1 MDEITRQPA
10 ASDAE
15 HRTDR
20 SARYEQRE
28 QQDLH
33 DQPEHPEPRAD
44 ESAQADRPRQGTER
58 HPRRDP
64 HASDHPPTGGSDTSS
79 RTEDVDTDRAGTEHA
94 GTDSVRTS
102 LDAPHSAGHDSAGH
116 DSAGPHTRESDGQV
130 PHAQGPNAPGPT
142 TQVPGGRSA
151 NGRGTN
157 GRSPLGDGLTGV
169 AALLRLAVLC
179 VDPDGRISYWNRG
192 AEELFGHRWDHVFG
206 HRASGLLTPAR
217 SAAGVARTSSSPH
230 QDTLDLLDD
239 LTQPAWAGALAATDR
254 DGALKDVLWWTYRV
268 AEPGGRSLLAIA
280 AHAKPLR
287 TGGLRIAL
295 GGRLLP
301 YTAEG
306 PQRQDIS
313 VAAVLGSVADPA
325 QALALAAR
333 LGTVL
338 PGVSAG
344 RLDRLVRQIAPLGPP
359 ALEVDGGTRLPVTP
373 HDYARMAAA
382 ARADQ
387 QDPSLRREL
396 LPGPRPGA
404 EHGPGPAPGPGH
416 GQPPDQTPGHA
427 AAYGPGRDPE
437 YVHGA
442 NGGAEAAPAG
452 DRSSA
457 SALTAVPFASLTSLT
472 SDLGPNG
479 SADALTGQQPL
490 SPTEFTP
497 GLAPGFAP
505 GLAPVLSGPPSVQ
518 PLGTPPGQAPFGQPP
533 YGHAPFGP
541 EPGGPASG
549 AHPLGSHVLGRPYG
563 SHLPG
568 TALDEQLALLRE
580 TGAVVGSTL
589 DLQTTAR
596 ELCAVT
602 VPRFADFAAVLIVDQ
617 LFSDSEPPKDDRPAA
632 TVLVRRVAIAHDGPP
647 GPWETALPEGELL
660 SLAVDGIVPRLGDHV
675 LVPVV
680 DSSVAPD
687 IALDLGV
694 PALGPLLP
702 GHSMIVAP
710 LTARGTVL
718 GRVCFLRGPGRRPFD
733 ARDAA
738 TATEV
743 VARGAVHID
752 NARLHRQESRAAAT
766 LQRSMM
772 PTRPPRIPGVRIAHH
787 YMPGDRQAQVGGD
800 WFDAI
805 QLPGGRVA
813 LIVGD
818 VMGHGLQAAAVMGQ
832 FRTAVITMAALD
844 LPPAQLLRHLDNLAH
859 RLGTEHLA
867 TCVYAV
873 YDPIHRSLTL
883 ANAGHIPPVLVGYD
897 GRAELLEI
905 PGGAPIGVGGVPFET
920 VEIPVPDGSWLV
932 LCTDGLVEVR
942 GQGIDAGLAALCA
955 TVIEP
960 EQTPE
965 DVCAQIL
972 ARLHSEDRRDDVAL
986 LVARFEGIAPRDVA
1000 EWTLRLDHAE
1010 VATARD
1016 LTRRQ
1021 LAAWGLERL
1030 SDTTELLVSELVTNA
1045 IRAASYEVELRLMRV
1060 GKLLVEVSDDNHN
1073 LPQLQRADA
1082 DDEQGRG
1089 LALVSNL
1096 SRRWGT
1102 SRKAVGKVVWF
1113 ELPLPA

>member
-1 MDEITRQPA
+1 MDEITRHPA
-10 ASDAE
+10 TTDADQ
-15 HRTDR
+15 HTD
-20 SARYEQRE
+20 SPAPRYEQRE
-28 QQDLH
+28 HQAHPDAAH
-33 DQPEHPEPRAD
+33 RAEHQAHPDSLRERPDEHAAEHSPDPDGGAMTVPGPGSRPDPAPTRAPVPAPGAASSPEPG
-44 ESAQADRPRQGTER
+44 SAAPDY
-58 HPRRDP
+58 
-64 HASDHPPTGGSDTSS
+64 GGP
-79 RTEDVDTDRAGTEHA
+79 GY
-94 GTDSVRTS
+94 G
-102 LDAPHSAGHDSAGH
+102 
-116 DSAGPHTRESDGQV
+116 GPG
-130 PHAQGPNAPGPT
+130 
-142 TQVPGGRSA
+142 
-151 NGRGTN
+151 
-157 GRSPLGDGLTGV
+157 TGV
-169 AALLRLAVLC
+169 AALLRLAVLV

-192 AEELFGHRWDHVFG
+192 AEELFGHRWEHVFG
-206 HRASGLLTPAR
+206 HRASGLLTFAR
-217 SAAGVARTSSSPH
+217 PGGGSTGTASAAP
-230 QDTLDLLDD
+230 QEDTLDLLDE

-254 DGALKDVLWWTYRV
+254 DGMLRDILWWTYRIT
-268 AEPGGRSLLAIA
+268 EPGGRSLLAIA
-280 AHAKPLR
+280 THAKPLR

-306 PQRQDIS
+306 PQQQDIS
-313 VAAVLGSVADPA
+313 IAAVLAPATDTA
-325 QALALAAR
+325 QARALTAR

-338 PGVSAG
+338 PGTSPG
-344 RLDRLVRQIAPLGPP
+344 RLDRIVRQIAPLGHP
-359 ALEVDGGTRLPVTP
+359 ALEVEGSSRLPVTP
-373 HDYARMAAA
+373 HDYARIAAA
-382 ARADQ
+382 SRADHTNRGV
-387 QDPSLRREL
+387 RREL
-396 LPGPRPGA
+396 LPGPRTTTA
-404 EHGPGPAPGPGH
+404 SATAAVTAAQDAPGPTG
-416 GQPPDQTPGHA
+416 PA
-427 AAYGPGRDPE
+427 AASGT
-437 YVHGA
+437 
-442 NGGAEAAPAG
+442 PAG
-452 DRSSA
+452 APGADPSSA
-457 SALTAVPFASLTSLT
+457 SALTAVPLPNVASFTTDQSP
-472 SDLGPNG
+472 GPM
-479 SADALTGQQPL
+479 AGQQP
-490 SPTEFTP
+490 
-497 GLAPGFAP
+497 
-505 GLAPVLSGPPSVQ
+505 
-518 PLGTPPGQAPFGQPP
+518 GQPP
-533 YGHAPFGP
+533 GP
-541 EPGGPASG
+541 APGGGS
-549 AHPLGSHVLGRPYG
+549 PLGSPPSHPSDRPTAAN
-563 SHLPG
+563 LPG
-568 TALDEQLALLRE
+568 NALDEQLALLRE
-580 TGAVVGSTL
+580 TGSVVGSTL
-589 DLQTTAR
+589 DLHTTAR
-596 ELCAVT
+596 ELCAVA
-602 VPRFADFAAVLIVDQ
+602 VPRFADFAAILVVDQ
-617 LFSDSEPPKDDRPAA
+617 LFSDTEPPKDDRPSD
-632 TVLVRRVAIAHDGPP
+632 TVLMRRVAIAREGTP

-660 SLAVDGIVPRLGDHV
+660 VLAADEIMPRLGEPM
-675 LVPVV
+675 LIPVI
-680 DSSVAPD
+680 DPALASD

-718 GRVCFLRGPGRRPFD
+718 GRICLLRGPGRRPFD
-733 ARDAA
+733 ARDVA
-738 TATEV
+738 TAIEV

-752 NARLHRQESRAAAT
+752 NARLHRLESRAAAT

-832 FRTAVITMAALD
+832 FRTAVITMAGLD

-883 ANAGHIPPVLVGYD
+883 ANAGHIPPVLAGYD
-897 GRAELLEI
+897 GRSELLEI

-960 EQTPE
+960 QQAPE

-986 LVARFEGIAPRDVA
+986 LVAKFEGIAPEDVVK
-1000 EWTLRLDHAE
+1000 WTLRLDESE

-1021 LAAWGLERL
+1021 LAAWGLDRL
-1030 SDTTELLVSELVTNA
+1030 SDTAELLVSELVTNA

-1082 DDEQGRG
+1082 DDERGRG
-1089 LALVSNL
+1089 LALVSHL

>member
-10 ASDAE
+10 TSDAD
-15 HRTDR
+15 HPADR

-33 DQPEHPEPRAD
+33 DHPEHPEHLDHGLAD
-44 ESAQADRPRQGTER
+44 QAAPPADRTHRDTER
-58 HPRRDP
+58 HPRRRS
-64 HASDHPPTGGSDTSS
+64 HASGHPQGGIADGADAPSAEDAKDDSVNEAEAEADGGAEV
-79 RTEDVDTDRAGTEHA
+79 RTEAGPDTDTAAAPAVPRPAPAGDA
-94 GTDSVRTS
+94 GVS
-102 LDAPHSAGHDSAGH
+102 
-116 DSAGPHTRESDGQV
+116 
-130 PHAQGPNAPGPT
+130 
-142 TQVPGGRSA
+142 
-151 NGRGTN
+151 
-157 GRSPLGDGLTGV
+157 
-169 AALLRLAVLC
+169 ALLRLAVLC

-192 AEELFGHRWDHVFG
+192 AEELFGHRWEHVFG

-217 SAAGVARTSSSPH
+217 AAAGAVRTSAAPH

-239 LTQPAWAGALAATDR
+239 LTHPAWAGALAATDR
-254 DGALKDVLWWTYRV
+254 DGTLKDVLWWTYRI
-268 AEPGGRSLLAIA
+268 AEPGGHSLLAIA

-287 TGGLRIAL
+287 TGSLRIAL

-313 VAAVLGSVADPA
+313 VAAVLGPTVDQA
-325 QALALAAR
+325 QALSLAAR
-333 LGTVL
+333 LSSVL

-344 RLDRLVRQIAPLGPP
+344 RLDRLLRQIAPLGPP

-373 HDYARMAAA
+373 HDYALLAAA
-382 ARADQ
+382 ARADRT
-387 QDPSLRREL
+387 DRSLRREL

-404 EHGPGPAPGPGH
+404 APKPSAPG
-416 GQPPDQTPGHA
+416 
-427 AAYGPGRDPE
+427 
-437 YVHGA
+437 GA
-442 NGGAEAAPAG
+442 SVPNGAGSVPAG
-452 DRSSA
+452 PVPADVTDNSPASGTGTADDRSSA
-457 SALTAVPFASLTSLT
+457 SALTAVPFPSLTSL
-472 SDLGPNG
+472 
-479 SADALTGQQPL
+479 SADPGTLDPQEPLVGQPPL
-490 SPTEFTP
+490 
-497 GLAPGFAP
+497 P
-505 GLAPVLSGPPSVQ
+505 GLAPVLGGHPHLAPS
-518 PLGTPPGQAPFGQPP
+518 GTP
-533 YGHAPFGP
+533 HAP
-541 EPGGPASG
+541 
-549 AHPLGSHVLGRPYG
+549 GSPNAPTGNGTYPLGRPYAP
-563 SHLPG
+563 HLPG
-568 TALDEQLALLRE
+568 NALDEQLALLRE
-580 TGAVVGSTL
+580 TGSVVGSTL

-617 LFSDSEPPKDDRPAA
+617 LFSDSEPPKDDAPAA
-632 TVLVRRVAIAHDGPP
+632 TVLVRRVAIAHEGAP

-680 DSSVAPD
+680 DPAVAPD

-738 TATEV
+738 TATEI

-752 NARLHRQESRAAAT
+752 NARLHRLESRAAAT

-772 PTRPPRIPGVRIAHH
+772 PARPPRIPGVRIAHH

-844 LPPAQLLRHLDNLAH
+844 LPPAQVLRHLDNLAH

-883 ANAGHIPPVLVGYD
+883 ANAGHIPPVLAGYD
-897 GRAELLEI
+897 GRSELLEI

-942 GQGIDAGLAALCA
+942 GEGIDAGLAALCA

-965 DVCAQIL
+965 DVCGQIL
-972 ARLHSEDRRDDVAL
+972 GRLHSEDRRDDVAL
-986 LVARFEGIAPRDVA
+986 LVARFEGIVPEDVVK
-1000 EWTLRLDHAE
+1000 WTLRPDQSE
-1010 VATARD
+1010 VARARD

-1021 LAAWGLERL
+1021 LVAWGLERL

-1089 LALVSNL
+1089 LALVSHL